1 MFILHTVLWWKSI
14 SLAKLAREFNNNEIM
29 MMNLIRTSTSLII
42 LILMFT
48 CQSSAKIDP
57 KTLVEAWLFD
67 GNASD

>member
-1 MFILHTVLWWKSI
+1 MK
-14 SLAKLAREFNNNEIM
+14 IM

-48 CQSSAKIDP
+48 SQSSAKIDP